1 MSRTIGNV
9 VRFWRGVPET
19 SELPALAYDPDDS
32 LPAQPP
38 NLEQLAKNIELAR
51 AHKIEC
57 DGEAIKAEGLLN
69 RCIDAYEE
77 EVKRRGLLSRK

>member
-1 MSRTIGNV
+1 MSTQRGKLIP
-9 VRFWRGVPET
+9 FWRNVATHTVET
-19 SELPALAYDPDDS
+19 YMEDEPSEK
-32 LPAQPP
+32 PP